1 MNIQQ
6 LRYLREVARCGLN
19 ISAAA
24 NALHTAQPGIS
35 NQIRQLEEEL
45 NVQIFERNGK
55 RLVGITQPGRAVLA
69 MAERVLR
76 DLEHIKQ
83 VGYEYTSDATG
94 SLSIATTHT
103 QARYALP
110 RVIKIFTERYP
121 DVRLHLHQG
130 NPTQIAQLAASGV
143 ADIAVATEAMDQFED
158 LVVMPCYE
166 WHHCVIAPP
175 GLPILRDT
183 PLTLEKIAEYPIVTY
198 DFSFAGRAKI
208 NEAFE
213 RAGLRPNVVFSA
225 IDSDVIKTYV
235 EIGLGIGLMAQMAFD
250 PERDIHLRMLEA
262 SHLFEPCITRLGV
275 RRGSHLRGYMYA
287 FIELFAPQLD
297 RSAVDRAMAGQP
309 ARSRKTAQP

>member
-1 MNIQQ
+1 MNFQQ
-6 LRYLREVARCGLN
+6 LRYIREVARCGLN

-24 NALHTAQPGIS
+24 NVLHTAQPGIS
-35 NQIRQLEEEL
+35 SQIRQLEQEL
-45 NVQIFERNGK
+45 NIQIFERNGK

-76 DLEHIKQ
+76 ELEHIKQ
-83 VGYEYTSDATG
+83 VGFEYTDDTGG

-110 RVIKIFTERYP
+110 PVIKTFAERYP
-121 DVRLHLHQG
+121 NVRLHLHQG
-130 NPTQIAQLAASGV
+130 NPMQIAQLAASGV
-143 ADIAVATEAMDQFED
+143 ADIAIATEGIDLFED

-166 WHHCVIAPP
+166 WNHCVIAPP
-175 GLPILRDT
+175 GLPILRDS

-198 DFSFAGRAKI
+198 DFSFAGRIKI

-235 EIGLGIGLMAQMAFD
+235 EIGLGIGLMASMAFN
-250 PERDIHLRMLEA
+250 PERDTNLRMLDA
-262 SHLFEPCITRLGV
+262 SHLFEPCTTRLGI
-275 RRGSHLRGYMYA
+275 RRGSHLRGFMYS
-287 FIELFAPQLD
+287 FIEMFAPKLGRQ
-297 RSAVDRAMAGQP
+297 AVDQAMSG
-309 ARSRKTAQP
+309 

>member
-1 MNIQQ
+1 MNFQQ
-6 LRYLREVARCGLN
+6 LRYVREIARCGLN

-24 NALHTAQPGIS
+24 QVLNTAQPGIS

-45 NVQIFERNGK
+45 GIQIFERNGK

-76 DLEHIKQ
+76 ELEHIRQ
-83 VGYEYTSDATG
+83 VGFEYTDEVGG

-110 RVIKIFTERYP
+110 PVIKTFVERYP
-121 DVRLHLHQG
+121 NVRLHLHQG
-130 NPTQIAQLAASGV
+130 DPMQIAQLAASGV
-143 ADIAVATEAMDQFED
+143 ADIAIATEGIDLFED
-158 LVVMPCYE
+158 LVVMSCYD
-166 WHHCVIAPP
+166 WNHCVIAPP
-175 GLPILRDT
+175 GLPILRDL

-198 DFSFAGRAKI
+198 DFSFAGRIKI

-235 EIGLGIGLMAQMAFD
+235 EIGIGIGLMASMAFN
-250 PERDIHLRMLEA
+250 PERDTNLRMLDA
-262 SHLFEPCITRLGV
+262 SHLFEPCTTRLGV
-275 RRGSHLRGYMYA
+275 RRGSQLRGYMYA
-287 FIELFAPQLD
+287 FIEMFAPQLD
-297 RSAVDRAMAGQP
+297 RQTVDRAMTG
-309 ARSRKTAQP
+309 

>member
-1 MNIQQ
+1 MNFQQ
-6 LRYLREVARCGLN
+6 LRYLREVVRCGLN

-24 NALHTAQPGIS
+24 NVLHTAQPGIS

-45 NVQIFERNGK
+45 NIQIFERNGK

-83 VGYEYTSDATG
+83 VGFEFTNDATG

-110 RVIKIFTERYP
+110 PVIKRFTERYP
-121 DVRLHLHQG
+121 NVRLHLHQG

-143 ADIAVATEAMDQFED
+143 ADVAIATEGIDQFED
-158 LVVMPCYE
+158 LVVLPCYE
-166 WHHCVIAPP
+166 WNHCVIAPP
-175 GLPILRDT
+175 GLPILRDA

-213 RAGLRPNVVFSA
+213 RKGLRPNVVFSA
-225 IDSDVIKTYV
+225 IDADVIKTYV
-235 EIGLGIGLMAQMAFD
+235 EIGLGIGVMARMAFD
-250 PERDIHLRMLEA
+250 AERDTNLRMLDA
-262 SHLFEPCITRLGV
+262 SHLFEPCTTRLGI
-275 RRGSHLRGYMYA
+275 RRGSHLRGYMYS
-287 FIELFAPQLD
+287 FIEMFTPHLD
-297 RSAVDRAMAGQP
+297 RRRVDEAMAD
-309 ARSRKTAQP
+309 

>member
-1 MNIQQ
+1 MNFQQ
-6 LRYLREVARCGLN
+6 LRYIREVARCGLN

-24 NALHTAQPGIS
+24 NVLHTAQPGIS
-35 NQIRQLEEEL
+35 NQIKQLEEEL
-45 NVQIFERNGK
+45 QIQIFERNGK
-55 RLVGITQPGRAVLA
+55 RLVGVTQPGRAVLA

-76 DLEHIKQ
+76 ELEDIKQ
-83 VGYEYTSDATG
+83 VGFEYTDDIGG

-110 RVIKIFTERYP
+110 PIIKAFTERYP
-121 DVRLHLHQG
+121 NVHLHLHQG

-143 ADIAVATEAMDQFED
+143 ADIAIATEGIDLFED

-175 GLPILRDT
+175 GLPILRAQ

-198 DFSFAGRAKI
+198 DFSFAGRIKI

-213 RAGLRPNVVFSA
+213 RAGLRPNVVFTA

-235 EIGLGIGLMAQMAFD
+235 EIGIGIGLMASMAFN
-250 PERDIHLRMLEA
+250 PERDTNLRMLDA
-262 SHLFEPCITRLGV
+262 SHLFEPCTTRLGV
-275 RRGSHLRGYMYA
+275 RRGSHLRGYMYE
-287 FIELFAPQLD
+287 FIEMFAPRLT
-297 RSAVDRAMAGQP
+297 REVVD
-309 ARSRKTAQP
+309 KTMSSNGR

>member
-1 MNIQQ
+1 MNFQQ
-6 LRYLREVARCGLN
+6 LRYLREVVRCGLN

-24 NALHTAQPGIS
+24 NVLHTAQPGIS

-76 DLEHIKQ
+76 DVEHIKQ
-83 VGYEYTSDATG
+83 VGFEFTNDASG

-103 QARYALP
+103 QARYSLP
-110 RVIKIFTERYP
+110 PVIKKFTEGYP
-121 DVRLHLHQG
+121 NVRLHLHQG

-143 ADIAVATEAMDQFED
+143 ADLAIATEGIDQFED
-158 LVVMPCYE
+158 LIVMPCYE
-166 WHHCVIAPP
+166 WNHCVIAPP
-175 GLPILRDT
+175 GLPILRDA

-213 RAGLRPNVVFSA
+213 RRGLRPNVVFSA
-225 IDSDVIKTYV
+225 IDADVIKTYV
-235 EIGLGIGLMAQMAFD
+235 EIGLGIGVMARMAFD
-250 PERDIHLRMLEA
+250 AERDTNLRMLDA
-262 SHLFEPCITRLGV
+262 SHLFEPCTTRLGI

-287 FIELFAPQLD
+287 FIEMFAPHLD
-297 RSAVDRAMAGQP
+297 RRHVDEAMAD
-309 ARSRKTAQP
+309 

>member
-1 MNIQQ
+1 MNFQQ
-6 LRYLREVARCGLN
+6 LRYIREVARCGLN

-24 NALHTAQPGIS
+24 NVLHTAQPGIS
-35 NQIRQLEEEL
+35 SQIRQLEEEL
-45 NVQIFERNGK
+45 KVQIFERNGK

-76 DLEHIKQ
+76 ELEHIKQ
-83 VGYEYTSDATG
+83 VGFEYTEDTGG
-94 SLSIATTHT
+94 SLAIATTHT

-110 RVIKIFTERYP
+110 PVIKTFSERYP
-121 DVRLHLHQG
+121 NVRLHLHQG
-130 NPTQIAQLAASGV
+130 NPMQIAQLAASGV
-143 ADIAVATEAMDQFED
+143 ADVAIATEGIDLFED

-166 WHHCVIAPP
+166 WNHCVIAPP

-198 DFSFAGRAKI
+198 DFSFAGRVKI

-235 EIGLGIGLMAQMAFD
+235 EIGIGIGLMASMAFN
-250 PERDIHLRMLEA
+250 PERDTNLRMLDA
-262 SHLFEPCITRLGV
+262 SHLFEPCTTRLGI
-275 RRGSHLRGYMYA
+275 RRGSHLRGFTYA
-287 FIELFAPQLD
+287 FIEMFAPHLTRQT
-297 RSAVDRAMAGQP
+297 VDKAMAN
-309 ARSRKTAQP
+309 

>member
-1 MNIQQ
+1 MNLQQ
-6 LRYLREVARCGLN
+6 LRYVREIARCGLN

-24 NALHTAQPGIS
+24 QVLNTAQPGIS

-45 NVQIFERNGK
+45 GIQIFERNGK

-76 DLEHIKQ
+76 ELEHIRQ
-83 VGYEYTSDATG
+83 VGYEYTDDVGG

-110 RVIKIFTERYP
+110 PVIKTFVERYP
-121 DVRLHLHQG
+121 NVRLHLHQG
-130 NPTQIAQLAASGV
+130 DPMQIAQLAASGV
-143 ADIAVATEAMDQFED
+143 ADIAIATEGIDLFED
-158 LVVMPCYE
+158 LVVMPCYD
-166 WHHCVIAPP
+166 WNHCVIAPP
-175 GLPILRDT
+175 GLPILRDQ

-198 DFSFAGRAKI
+198 DFSFAGRIKI

-235 EIGLGIGLMAQMAFD
+235 EIGIGIGLMASMAFNS
-250 PERDIHLRMLEA
+250 ERDTNLRMLDA
-262 SHLFEPCITRLGV
+262 SHLFEPCTTRLGV
-275 RRGSHLRGYMYA
+275 RRGSQLRGYMYA
-287 FIELFAPQLD
+287 FIEMFAPQLD
-297 RSAVDRAMAGQP
+297 RQTVDRTMA
-309 ARSRKTAQP
+309 A

>member
-1 MNIQQ
+1 MNFQQ
-6 LRYLREVARCGLN
+6 LRYIREVARCGLN

-24 NALHTAQPGIS
+24 NVLHTAQPGIS
-35 NQIRQLEEEL
+35 SQIRQLEEEL
-45 NVQIFERNGK
+45 KVQIFERNGK

-76 DLEHIKQ
+76 ELEHIKQ
-83 VGYEYTSDATG
+83 VGFEFTDDSGG

-110 RVIKIFTERYP
+110 PVIKTFSERYP
-121 DVRLHLHQG
+121 NVRLHLHQG
-130 NPTQIAQLAASGV
+130 NPMQIAQLAASGV
-143 ADIAVATEAMDQFED
+143 ADVAIATEGIDMFED

-166 WHHCVIAPP
+166 WNHCVIAPP
-175 GLPILRDT
+175 GLPILRDE

-198 DFSFAGRAKI
+198 DFSFAGRVKI

-235 EIGLGIGLMAQMAFD
+235 EIGIGIGLMASMAFN
-250 PERDIHLRMLEA
+250 PERDTNLRMLDA
-262 SHLFEPCITRLGV
+262 SHLFEPCTTRLGI
-275 RRGSHLRGYMYA
+275 RRGSHLRGFTYA
-287 FIELFAPQLD
+287 FIEMFAPHLD
-297 RSAVDRAMAGQP
+297 RQSVERAMV
-309 ARSRKTAQP
+309 S

>member
-1 MNIQQ
+1 MNFQQ
-6 LRYLREVARCGLN
+6 LRYLREVVRCGLN

-24 NALHTAQPGIS
+24 NVLHTAQPGIS

-76 DLEHIKQ
+76 DVEHIKQ
-83 VGYEYTSDATG
+83 VGFEFTNDASG

-103 QARYALP
+103 QARYSLP
-110 RVIKIFTERYP
+110 PVIKKFTEGYP
-121 DVRLHLHQG
+121 NVRLHLHQG
-130 NPTQIAQLAASGV
+130 NPTQIAQLAASEV
-143 ADIAVATEAMDQFED
+143 ADLAIATEGIDQFED
-158 LVVMPCYE
+158 LIVMPCYE
-166 WHHCVIAPP
+166 WNHCVIAPP
-175 GLPILRDT
+175 GLPILRDA

-213 RAGLRPNVVFSA
+213 RRGLRPNVVFSA
-225 IDSDVIKTYV
+225 IDADVIKTYV
-235 EIGLGIGLMAQMAFD
+235 EIGLGIGVMARMAFD
-250 PERDIHLRMLEA
+250 AERDTNLRMLDA
-262 SHLFEPCITRLGV
+262 SHLFEPCTTRLGI

-287 FIELFAPQLD
+287 FIEMFAPHLD
-297 RSAVDRAMAGQP
+297 RRHVDEAMAD
-309 ARSRKTAQP
+309 

>member
-1 MNIQQ
+1 MNFQQ
-6 LRYLREVARCGLN
+6 LRYIREVARCGLN

-24 NALHTAQPGIS
+24 HVLNTAQPGIS

-45 NVQIFERNGK
+45 KIQIFERNGK

-76 DLEHIKQ
+76 ELEHIKQ
-83 VGYEYTSDATG
+83 VGFEYTDEVGG

-110 RVIKIFTERYP
+110 QVIKTFVERYP
-121 DVRLHLHQG
+121 NVRLHLHQG
-130 NPTQIAQLAASGV
+130 DPMQIAQLAATGV
-143 ADIAVATEAMDQFED
+143 ADIAIATEGIDLVEE
-158 LVVMPCYE
+158 LVVMSCYD
-166 WHHCVIAPP
+166 WNHCVIAPP
-175 GLPILRDT
+175 GLPILRDE

-198 DFSFAGRAKI
+198 DFSFAGRIKI

-235 EIGLGIGLMAQMAFD
+235 EIGIGIGLMASMAFN
-250 PERDIHLRMLEA
+250 PERDTNLRMLDA
-262 SHLFEPCITRLGV
+262 SHLFEPCTTRLGV
-275 RRGSHLRGYMYA
+275 RRGSQLRGYMYA
-287 FIELFAPQLD
+287 FIEMFAPQLD
-297 RSAVDRAMAGQP
+297 RQTVDRAMAG
-309 ARSRKTAQP
+309 